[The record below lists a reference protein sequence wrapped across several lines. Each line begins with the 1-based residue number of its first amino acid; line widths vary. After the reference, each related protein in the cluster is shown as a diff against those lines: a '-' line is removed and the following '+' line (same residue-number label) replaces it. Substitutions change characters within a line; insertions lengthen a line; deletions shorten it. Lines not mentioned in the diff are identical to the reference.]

1 MTIGQRSSGVR
12 EQSSILRNFRL
23 LGFREDS
30 RGAAGLEFALV
41 LPFALVL
48 FTGAVT
54 YGDAIAIDRKVTLTT
69 RSVTDLVTQYQSIS
83 KADLQ
88 TLLDSASSAIVAPYS
103 ATPLVVT
110 VSQVTTDSH
119 GNATIAWTQS
129 TTAGAADVHR
139 PGDTVSLPTQIDTP
153 QASYIWGEVVYTY
166 TPTIGYQVTGPLVL
180 TDQTYMSPRL
190 VAQIPAPQ

>member
-1 MTIGQRSSGVR
+1 MTIGQRWDGVG
-12 EQSSILRNFRL
+12 EKPSILRNFRL
-23 LGFREDS
+23 RDFRGDS
-30 RGAAGLEFALV
+30 RGAAGLEFALI

-54 YGDAIAIDRKVTLTT
+54 YGDAIAIERKATLTART
-69 RSVTDLVTQYQSIS
+69 VTDLVTQYQSIS

-88 TLLDSASSAIVAPYS
+88 TILDSASSAIVAPYS
-103 ATPLVVT
+103 AAPLVVT
-110 VSQVTTDSH
+110 VSQVITDS
-119 GNATIAWTQS
+119 NRKATILWTQS
-129 TTAGAADVHR
+129 TTGAVDAHK

-153 QASYIWGEVVYTY
+153 QASYIWGEVAYTY